1 MQLGIQTKRI
11 SRRALWCPSEKTV
24 GFSGM
29 YRIHKESWS
38 QNQSLRTW
46 MCLFQWRSL
55 PLVGNSLIC
64 RKYEVASMNF
74 TNSGKDLLYWEWKT
88 TSTLAL
94 AICHAKLWPRPWHLR
109 AGEPLSVLSSWA
121 TFQINVPVWPL
132 QVWFCPSWFI
142 DPRWVMNESPQW
154 QYFGAGVQIVHPWI
168 FRVSLLHG
176 KLEEEPY
183 IIGKRVGMLFVD
195 LHSLVFNRS

>member
-1 MQLGIQTKRI
+1 MDVSLPKKISSTCWKLSDMQKIWGSIHEFHQQWEGFIVLGVKNHLGI
-11 SRRALWCPSEKTV
+11 
-24 GFSGM
+24 
-29 YRIHKESWS
+29 
-38 QNQSLRTW
+38 
-46 MCLFQWRSL
+46 
-55 PLVGNSLIC
+55 
-64 RKYEVASMNF
+64 
-74 TNSGKDLLYWEWKT
+74 
-88 TSTLAL
+88 